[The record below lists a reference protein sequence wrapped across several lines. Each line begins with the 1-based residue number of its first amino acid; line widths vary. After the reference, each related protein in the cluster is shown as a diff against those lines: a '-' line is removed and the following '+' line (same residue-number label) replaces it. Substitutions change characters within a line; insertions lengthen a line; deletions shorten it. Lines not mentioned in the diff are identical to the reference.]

1 MKKPKLTPHIRHAR
15 LVKLV
20 RRTYQKDNPGS
31 KLFNNTS
38 GIGWAGND
46 PEFKNGT
53 VTLQNYRPLN
63 AGIPSKKEGSGGT
76 DLLGENYYSLCWY
89 LRDDNGKCLF
99 NHNCKECPVNTK
111 HIPILTGIE
120 CKTGNAKLKPNQKNF
135 RNWLKSI
142 NGIHY
147 LARECSTC
155 WDNWE
160 PIYKK
165 GVIVEWIPVKDCPE
179 CGGVGFGLE
188 G

>member
-1 MKKPKLTPHIRHAR
+1 MKKPILTPHIRHAR

-20 RRTYQKDNPGS
+20 RRDYQKNNQGS

-63 AGIPSKKEGSGGT
+63 AGIPSKREGSGGT
-76 DLLGENYYSLCWY
+76 DLLGCTIYGVPY
-89 LRDDNGKCLF
+89 LSQELKNRGK
-99 NHNCKECPVNTK
+99 TY
-111 HIPILTGIE
+111 PILTGIE
-120 CKTGNAKLKPNQKNF
+120 CKTGNAQLKPNQKNF
-135 RNWLKSI
+135 KKWLKSI

-147 LARECSTC
+147 TARECKVC
-155 WDNWE
+155 WNDWE

-165 GVIVEWIPVKDCPE
+165 GVIVEWIPPKDCIH
-179 CGGVGFGLE
+179 CDGVGYGLE
-188 G
+188 E